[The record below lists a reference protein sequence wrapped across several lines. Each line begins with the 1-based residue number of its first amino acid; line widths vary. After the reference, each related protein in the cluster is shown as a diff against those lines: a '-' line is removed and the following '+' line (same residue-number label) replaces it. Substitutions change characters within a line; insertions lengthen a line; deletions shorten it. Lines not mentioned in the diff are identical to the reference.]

1 MKLAFLYAGQG
12 SQVPGMGA
20 ELYACCP
27 AVRPIFDIPEETLGF
42 ELKKTCFEA
51 PPETLAQTR
60 YTQPCMVAFAA
71 AVTRVFRDA
80 GIRPDYAAG
89 LSLGEYSALCCAGV
103 FTAAQAV
110 ELAAFRGRA
119 MEEAAAGRRCGMTAL
134 LGASQE
140 AAREACRQ
148 ARAETGRVAEIA
160 NLNCPGQ
167 VVIGGESA
175 AVDRAARLALE
186 KGAKKAVPLA
196 VGGPFHTSLM
206 ASAGRALSQRFR
218 DTEFHPMELPVVFNV
233 TARPLGEG
241 ESIPGLLVRQVQS
254 PTRFHA
260 TIRWLLAQGVDT
272 VVEIGPGKV
281 LSGFVKKSGPLPEEF
296 LLLQAETLESIQ
308 RAIYQIKGRMKDG
321 A

>member
-1 MKLAFLYAGQG
+1 MKLGFLYAGQG
-12 SQVPGMGA
+12 SQHPGMGA
-20 ELYACCP
+20 DLYETYP
-27 AVRPIFDIPEETLGF
+27 AFRQVFDAAQAEVDF
-42 ELKKTCFEA
+42 DLKRTCFED
-51 PPETLAQTR
+51 PEGVLNQTR

-206 ASAGRALSQRFR
+206 APAGRALSQRFR

-254 PTRFHA
+254 PTRFA
-260 TIRWLLAQGVDT
+260 ESIQWMLEQGVDT

-281 LSGFVKKSGPLPEEF
+281 LSGFVKKSGQLAPGFQLF
-296 LLLQAETLESIQ
+296 QAESLESIREILPQ
-308 RAIYQIKGRMKDG
+308 LKKG